1 MFELNGRHYK
11 IEYEGLHMLCR
22 TCGKFGHYLE
32 GCPEREKTQPV
43 MIQQAPDQR
52 TGERDKGNESE
63 KNNQDHPPGHWVV
76 VQKPRRPR
84 RSNASLSGGAG
95 GNAGNSK
102 MTGAS
107 DAGTR
112 FGILSSINEEEN
124 NQENDRQTINTVN
137 PPQHV
142 KYNKGQKGKNQS
154 NPTSAAKNINDD
166 TLNKE
171 KVNVFNKEPIIII
184 QEANRENNGGN
195 HEEINANKRIAGADI
210 EPTKGDD
217 MDMIVVEKVNTS
229 QQDNNTTDFG
239 QQQGTRPPD
248 KYYMGS
254 NPLGQNIGQPQTQ
267 SSPRPMDTNTSD
279 GTQEIVNETPAPNQ
293 SAEGRGDMIVD

>member
-102 MTGAS
+102 MAGAS

-124 NQENDRQTINTVN
+124 NQDNDRQTINTVN

-217 MDMIVVEKVNTS
+217 MDIIVVDKVNTS
-229 QQDNNTTDFG
+229 QPDNNTTDFG

-254 NPLGQNIGQPQTQ
+254 NPLGPNIGQPQTQ